1 MTKYLAV
8 ARICLGTA
16 SHIFL
21 LKNIGS
27 GVQVSHA
34 KSPRLCSPA
43 RKKTLSRLFLVPEE
57 RLELSHLAIRD
68 FESRVS
74 TIPPLRLFYP
84 LTTVY
89 VTYTKKQLFSIFAV
103 IVLHGKIE
111 RHSSYIH
118 MSNIVGDSVFW
129 IETEKIHPNPYQ
141 PRRDFDPAALKDL
154 SESIRMYGVLQPL
167 VVTRQETQKEDGG
180 LVVEYELISG
190 ERRLRASRLA
200 GLLTVPAIIRSD
212 AQDARL
218 KLELAIIE
226 NLQREDLNPV
236 DRARSFDRLVTEFD
250 MKHAQ
255 VALKIGKS
263 REYVSNSL
271 RLLGLPEYILQALSE
286 GKITEGHARPLMM
299 LCDRPDEQST
309 LFKEIV
315 FKKLTVRETEGIARR
330 IAVEKVRKVER
341 KFDPEIVE
349 LENKVSQSLGTRV
362 AIEHKQ
368 QGGKI
373 TISFFSDDDLKNLLG
388 IITSTSVSKAEKD
401 SAKAMAEVSAINESA
416 TPLDDRP
423 KEEQKADEDDGE
435 LYSLK
440 NFTV

>member
-1 MTKYLAV
+1 
-8 ARICLGTA
+8 
-16 SHIFL
+16 
-21 LKNIGS
+21 
-27 GVQVSHA
+27 
-34 KSPRLCSPA
+34 
-43 RKKTLSRLFLVPEE
+43 
-57 RLELSHLAIRD
+57 
-68 FESRVS
+68 
-74 TIPPLRLFYP
+74 
-84 LTTVY
+84 
-89 VTYTKKQLFSIFAV
+89 
-103 IVLHGKIE
+103 
-111 RHSSYIH
+111 

-141 PRRDFDPAALKDL
+141 PRREFNEAALKDL
-154 SESIRMYGVLQPL
+154 SDSIRMYGVLQPL
-167 VVTRQETQKEDGG
+167 VVTRQESTKEDGG
-180 LVVEYELISG
+180 IVVEYELISG

-200 GLLTVPAIIRSD
+200 GLQTVPAIIRSD

-236 DRARSFDRLVTEFD
+236 DRARSFERLVTEFD
-250 MKHAQ
+250 MKHVQ
-255 VALKIGKS
+255 VAVKIGKS

-271 RLLGLPEYILQALSE
+271 RLLNLPEYVLDALTQ

-299 LCDRPDEQST
+299 LAERPDEQST

-330 IAVEKVRKVER
+330 IAVEKIRKVER

-349 LENKVSQSLGTRV
+349 LENKISQSLGTRV

-368 QGGKI
+368 NGGKI
-373 TISFFSDDDLKNLLG
+373 TISFFSDDDLKSLLNMMTTKREQLTVNDSQLPVKEG
-388 IITSTSVSKAEKD
+388 ESMITD
-401 SAKAMAEVSAINESA
+401 SA
-416 TPLDDRP
+416 TPIDDRP
-423 KEEQKADEDDGE
+423 PEEQKADEDDGE